1 MCLFSSFTKILT
13 IMRQIILT
21 LLAGLGL
28 VFQYGCEKVL
38 EKTPDG
44 QTTID
49 KVLNNYNRTKGLIDV
64 AYNEIYQARDQI
76 SFVHNTMECLT
87 DNAFWAAT
95 YNAYEWHNGAL
106 SLSNPVINW
115 PWASPSEQLWPDF
128 WRGIRLANNAIK
140 YLPQSTVITEQERRT
155 WIAEARV
162 LRCWYYM
169 NLLEFY
175 GPMPWI
181 EEPFE
186 PTYMGW
192 NELVRPTYDEL
203 ASKIEQELL
212 DVINSRVLPDRQPT
226 QEARRVDNG
235 IAYSIRAR
243 VLLYN
248 ASPLN
253 NPENDQNKWRRAADA
268 AQDVL
273 NMPNYSLVSM
283 SDYKR
288 LFIGAFST
296 PVTEI
301 IWRSWTDNSHIN
313 NANGVDVGSYPYAS
327 INHMWNCGESP
338 TQELVDAFEMTNGA
352 LPVTYD
358 DATRTRVTVTPEA
371 AELGYSE
378 AAGGDPYAN
387 RDARFYINI
396 VHNMMNYGVPYNC
409 TEPYIIETFV
419 GGRNG
424 FNDVISQET
433 QRSCTGYYSGKD
445 KQVKYWGPG
454 GSQGHEPTHWVF
466 FRLAE
471 FYLQKA
477 EALCELGDL
486 DGALTALNVIRERA
500 LQPKLQDVPGFVNSQ
515 EFIRERIRNE
525 RRVEFCLEGQYRF
538 DDQRRWKILNETNRF
553 VTGMRITK
561 GADGKFSY
569 ERKKIRDYQSYTDKY
584 LVMPVPLED
593 AKKMTGL
600 TQPAAWQ

>member
-1 MCLFSSFTKILT
+1 
-13 IMRQIILT
+13 MRQIISIFLII
-21 LLAGLGL
+21 LGVIL
-28 VFQYGCEKVL
+28 QTGCEKVL

-44 QTTID
+44 QVTID
-49 KVLNNYNRTKGLIDV
+49 KVLSNRNSTKGLIDV

-76 SFVHNTMECLT
+76 SFVMSPIEALT
-87 DNAFWAAT
+87 DNAYYAT
-95 YNAYEWHNGAL
+95 NYNAYEWHNGAL

-115 PWASPSEQLWPDF
+115 LWSSPDDQLWPDF

-140 YLPQSTVITEQERRT
+140 YLPQSTAISDQEKVT
-155 WIAEARV
+155 WVAEARV

-186 PTYMGW
+186 STFLGW
-192 NELVRPTYDEL
+192 NELMRPSYDEL
-203 ASKIEQELL
+203 ASKIEAELL
-212 DVINSRVLPDRQPT
+212 DVINSKILLDRQPP
-226 QEARRVDNG
+226 QDARRVDNG
-235 IAYSIRAR
+235 IAYAIRAR

-253 NPENDQNKWRRAADA
+253 NPDNDQNKWRRAADA
-268 AQDVL
+268 AQDVVDL
-273 NMPNYSLVSM
+273 PNYSLVSM

-288 LFIGAFST
+288 LFIGAVST

-301 IWRSWTDNSHIN
+301 IWRAWGDNTAIN
-313 NANGVDVGSYPYAS
+313 NSNGVDGGTYPYGD
-327 INHMWNCGESP
+327 IPHVWGIGESP

-352 LPVTYD
+352 LPVTYND
-358 DATRTRVTVTPEA
+358 NTRTSVTITPEA

-378 AAGGDPYAN
+378 DTGGDPYAN
-387 RDARFYINI
+387 RDARFYVNI
-396 VHNMMNYGVPYNC
+396 LYNMADYGVPHNF
-409 TEPYIIETFV
+409 TEPFIIETFV

-424 FNDVISQET
+424 FNDIISQLT
-433 QRSCTGYYSGKD
+433 TRSCTGYYSRKD
-445 KQVKYWGPG
+445 KQVKYFGPG
-454 GSQGHEPTHWVF
+454 GSGSAEPTHWVF

-486 DGALTALNVIRERA
+486 EGALTALNVIRERA

-561 GADGKFSY
+561 GSDGKFSY

-584 LVMPVPLED
+584 LVMPIPLED

-600 TQPAAWQ
+600 IQPEAWR